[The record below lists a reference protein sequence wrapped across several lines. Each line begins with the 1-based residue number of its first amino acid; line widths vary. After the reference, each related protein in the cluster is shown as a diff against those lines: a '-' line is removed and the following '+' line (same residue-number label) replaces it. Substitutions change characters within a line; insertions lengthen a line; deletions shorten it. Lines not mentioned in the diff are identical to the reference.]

1 MTADAQLLRQY
12 SEAGSEDAFAEL
24 VRRYLPLVYSAAL
37 RQVRGDEPLAKDV
50 AQTVFIDLAR
60 KAASLVGRELLA
72 GWLYASTRL
81 AASNAIRMDHR
92 RQFREQKAVAMQE
105 SVTQPVVEQDRG
117 DLRLVLDEAMTELG
131 PEDRNAVL
139 LRFFQDKDLKEVGT
153 ALGISEDA
161 ARMRVKRSLEKLH
174 PLLVNRGV
182 TLSVA
187 ALSTALVTDA
197 VAAVPPGL
205 AASIAATALTSAAAG
220 TGTTLTILKVLTMSK
235 LKIGMI
241 SALVIGGVA
250 TPLVIQHASQVK
262 LREENQSLRQQ
273 MPGLSALAAENE
285 RLSNL
290 LAQAKSSQPLED
302 HQSRELLK
310 LRGEV
315 AQLRDAA
322 RELARLKSAEG
333 QLATNTVVQK
343 ALNVHER
350 VTRFKKLIKDK
361 PGLTIP
367 EFYLLSEGDVVAV
380 AKDSD
385 LETEEGIRHAFFQLR
400 AKAGNYFAV
409 VMMPALKKYTDA
421 NSGQPPND
429 VSLVAPYF
437 DPPIEASI
445 LQRYKVIHS
454 DTNHV
459 LGGWSGGWVVTQKE
473 PVDGMDAR

>member
-1 MTADAQLLRQY
+1 
-12 SEAGSEDAFAEL
+12 
-24 VRRYLPLVYSAAL
+24 
-37 RQVRGDEPLAKDV
+37 
-50 AQTVFIDLAR
+50 
-60 KAASLVGRELLA
+60 
-72 GWLYASTRL
+72 
-81 AASNAIRMDHR
+81 
-92 RQFREQKAVAMQE
+92 
-105 SVTQPVVEQDRG
+105 
-117 DLRLVLDEAMTELG
+117 MTELG

-459 LGGWSGGWVVTQKE
+459 LGGWSGG
-473 PVDGMDAR
+473 GMGCNSKRTCRWYGCALSHQPGRVQPRQFRDR